1 MQLFPYNG
9 ELIADHFPGK
19 CPSLKPSVVMGEIT
33 FGISLMPGLSALA
46 GKHRTRPGSNVLI
59 PPAASVPGAGW
70 VGGGGGGRERGGG
83 AGRRRGAE
91 RLRVSKV
98 LR

>member
-1 MQLFPYNG
+1 MQLFPYTG

-46 GKHRTRPGSNVLI
+46 SKHHTWPGSSVLI
-59 PPAASVPGAGW
+59 PPAASVLGAGW
-70 VGGGGGGRERGGG
+70 VGGEGEGGEGQSGKSE
-83 AGRRRGAE
+83 
-91 RLRVSKV
+91 
-98 LR
+98 